1 MKFADQTGITELI
14 TLTKTALKPLE
25 AFKNSVTDVN
35 GIVKSNGSG
44 GFSAAV
50 AGRDY
55 AAASHTHSYL
65 PLTGGTLTGNLT
77 GKYIT
82 GTWLQTTA
90 TGDKAGKFATIDNDG
105 WIYYRTPAETLA
117 DIGAASASHTHT
129 TSQVEGL
136 SDAIAEAEPFVV
148 TIQITTSSGGGKT
161 YTADKTYAEI
171 KAAIDAGKCCY
182 AITTGLEMNIL
193 FPALVSSV
201 GVLFTATQPDSAS
214 SVVMAILSDSSIIVQ
229 TYSAQPL
236 IEVTG
241 LLKGDGQGT
250 ISAAVAGI
258 DYAAASHNHSA
269 SNITSGTISIARGGT
284 GATNASS
291 ALSNLGAVPKSGGT
305 MTGPL
310 VAQTN
315 TSYTTAQMRNV
326 IISTADPSGGNNGD
340 IWLKYEA

>member
-25 AFKNSVTDVN
+25 AFKNSITDVN

-55 AAASHTHSYL
+55 AAASHTHMYL

-77 GKYIT
+77 CKYIT
-82 GTWLQTTA
+82 GTWLQTTE
-90 TGDKAGKFATIDNDG
+90 TGDKAGKFATIDDNG

-117 DIGAASASHTHT
+117 DIGAAAASHTHIMA
-129 TSQVEGL
+129 QVEGL
-136 SDAIAEAEPFVV
+136 SSAIAEAEPFVV
-148 TIQITTSSGGGKT
+148 TIQITTSSGGGET

-201 GVLFTATQPDSAS
+201 GVLFTATQPDTAS

-229 TYSAQPL
+229 TYSTQPL
-236 IEVTG
+236 IEATG

-250 ISAAVAGI
+250 ISPAVAGT
-258 DYAAASHNHSA
+258 DYVTPNS
-269 SNITSGTISIARGGT
+269 
-284 GATNASS
+284 
-291 ALSNLGAVPKSGGT
+291 
-305 MTGPL
+305 M
-310 VAQTN
+310 
-315 TSYTTAQMRNV
+315 
-326 IISTADPSGGNNGD
+326 STAIQSAIQNT
-340 IWLKYEA
+340 WEASY